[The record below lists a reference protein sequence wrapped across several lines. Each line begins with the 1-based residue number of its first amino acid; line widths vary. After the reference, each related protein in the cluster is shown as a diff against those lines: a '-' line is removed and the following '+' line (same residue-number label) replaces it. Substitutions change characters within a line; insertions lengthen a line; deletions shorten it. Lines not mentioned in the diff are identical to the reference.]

1 MFRMVVDK
9 IKNLIPGMEADTD
22 ASKYWGL
29 KDVGDKNVDTKA
41 LRKNV
46 ANMSQEDLQ
55 KLKESFQKEQ
65 GSMLGGLENAGD
77 VFKIIEQRAAQFA
90 AGGPV
95 TGTGLAMLHGTP
107 SAPELVLDNQ
117 AAGVFAQAAE
127 TLAQL
132 QRSRIDLDTAQTA
145 AGGVVNVVNNNNV
158 QNSQQPMILPPPAVR
173 PESSNKLPI

>member
-1 MFRMVVDK
+1 
-9 IKNLIPGMEADTD
+9 
-22 ASKYWGL
+22 
-29 KDVGDKNVDTKA
+29 
-41 LRKNV
+41 
-46 ANMSQEDLQ
+46 
-55 KLKESFQKEQ
+55 
-65 GSMLGGLENAGD
+65 
-77 VFKIIEQRAAQFA
+77 
-90 AGGPV
+90 
-95 TGTGLAMLHGTP
+95 MLHGTP

-132 QRSRIDLDTAQTA
+132 QRSRIDLDSAQTA